1 MIDKLLQ
8 IQKFNLLSSKNL
20 NHFNATLPILIEVL
34 KKTKTNHYL
43 LMVGNKTLETKSF
56 KALEVGGKYFA
67 LMKHL
72 STGGIMLTSLKAE
85 PKIPKAP
92 LKFDFEELK
101 KNFLDVSRID
111 QLQEY
116 ALDKISQAQN
126 KEDFLSWGFFLLGMQ
141 RRILSFWIDQ
151 DSKNTFFQIKAQ
163 KREMSFYALFPHLG
177 ELNGKLYQN
186 QGITLELC
194 VSYESVASF
203 LKEHQKLLKGIDR
216 LEVCVD
222 QRISP
227 LFLPSEQLL
236 DLKI

>member
-8 IQKFNLLSSKNL
+8 IQKFNLPSSKKL

-43 LMVGNKTLETKSF
+43 LMVGNKTLETKSL
-56 KALEVGGKYFA
+56 KTLEVGGKYFA
-67 LMKHL
+67 LMKPL

-85 PKIPKAP
+85 PKIPKVP
-92 LKFDFEELK
+92 FGFDFEEFK
-101 KNFLDVSRID
+101 KNFLDISKID

-126 KEDFLSWGFFLLGMQ
+126 KEDFLSWGFFLLGIQ
-141 RRILSFWIDQ
+141 RKILSFWIDQ
-151 DSKNTFFQIKAQ
+151 DSKKTFCQIKMQ
-163 KREMSFYALFPHLG
+163 KRELVFYALFPHLG
-177 ELNGKLYQN
+177 ELNGRLCQN

-194 VSYESVASF
+194 VGYESVASF
-203 LKEHQKLLKGIDR
+203 LQEHQKLLEGIDR
-216 LEVCVD
+216 LDIRID